1 MNSLGAMS
9 GGLGL
14 VVLLLMAAVLVVV
27 IFRLLHL
34 PALIGY
40 LLIGIA
46 VGPSGFGLAT
56 STHESQ
62 YLAEF
67 GVVFLMFTIGLEFSL
82 PRLFQMRRVVL
93 GLGGLQVSI
102 TIAFITLLFVVAGY
116 GWKAGFALGG
126 IFAMSS
132 TAIVIRLLADRR
144 ELDSPHGREAFGV
157 LLFQDLAVVPLLIIV
172 PALGGDEGELLSQMG
187 WAAVKAA
194 VVLTVILFVG
204 QRLMRGWFHMVAAR
218 RSNELFILNVLLI
231 TLGLAWVTEF
241 AGLSL
246 ALGAFLAGML
256 ISETEYRHQVEEDIK
271 PFRDV
276 LLGLFF
282 ISVGMQLDGKIL
294 VDSAVSVGVFL
305 VLAVS
310 IKFIVVA
317 LLSMVFGST
326 RGTATRTA
334 LALAQGG
341 EFGLVLAAQVAN
353 TAIIPPELSQA
364 VLASVLVSMMV
375 GPIWIHY
382 SDRLVL
388 RFVKSEWMA
397 QSLALHKLAVR
408 SFANDRHVVLCGY
421 GRTGQSVARI
431 LDQSGIKY
439 IALDLD
445 PGRVGE
451 ADAAGE
457 PVVYGDAA
465 RRELMIAAGLNRA
478 SAVMI
483 TYTDTAS
490 SLAILS
496 HVRAL
501 RPDVPVIVRTID
513 DSKLDVLTAAGATE
527 VVPDTFESSLMLA
540 SHALMLIG
548 VPVRSVLHQI
558 RTVRD
563 GRYTLLRGFYH
574 GQSDAGELM
583 EEAHQPRLHSVSLG
597 NGAFAIGR
605 TLAEVEIERYQTTV
619 RTLRR
624 NQQRIEKL
632 DGALR
637 FESGD
642 VVVLMGDAE
651 GVAAA
656 ELRLMQGVE

>member
-1 MNSLGAMS
+1 MS

-14 VVLLLMAAVLVVV
+14 IVLLLAAAVLAVVV
-27 IFRLLHL
+27 FRLLHL

-40 LLIGIA
+40 LLVGIA

-56 STHESQ
+56 STKESS

-82 PRLFQMRRVVL
+82 PRLLQMRRLVV
-93 GLGGLQVSI
+93 GLGGLQVTV
-102 TIAFITLLFVVAGY
+102 TIALVTIVCVLAGY

-126 IFAMSS
+126 ILAMSS

-144 ELDSPHGREAFGV
+144 ELDAPHGKEAFGV
-157 LLFQDLAVVPLLIIV
+157 LLFQDLAVVPLLIII
-172 PALGGDEGELLSQMG
+172 PAISGDETQLLSQIG
-187 WAAVKAA
+187 WASAKAL
-194 VVLTVILFVG
+194 VVLAVILFVG
-204 QRLMRGWFHMVAAR
+204 QRLMRGWFHLVAAR

-276 LLGLFF
+276 LLGVFF
-282 ISVGMQLDGKIL
+282 VSVGMQLDGKIL
-294 VDSAVSVGVFL
+294 VDNAFL
-305 VLAVS
+305 VVAFAVLAVS
-310 IKFIVVA
+310 LKFAVVA
-317 LLSMVFGST
+317 GLSLAFGSS

-334 LALAQGG
+334 LTLAQGG
-341 EFGLVLAAQVAN
+341 EFGLVLAAQAAD
-353 TAIIPPELSQA
+353 TAIVPPELLQP
-364 VLASVLVSMMV
+364 VLASLLVSMMA
-375 GPIWIHY
+375 GPLWIHY
-382 SDRLVL
+382 SDRIVL
-388 RFVKSEWMA
+388 RFVKSEWLA

-408 SFANDRHVVLCGY
+408 SFQIDRHVVLCGY
-421 GRTGQSVARI
+421 GRTGQSIARF

-445 PGRVGE
+445 PKRVRE
-451 ADAAGE
+451 ADTAGE

-478 SAVMI
+478 SAVII

-490 SLAILS
+490 SLAVLS

-501 RPDVPVIVRTID
+501 RPDVPVIVRTIN
-513 DSKLDVLTAAGATE
+513 DSNLDALTAAGATE

-548 VPVRSVLHQI
+548 VPARSVLHQI
-558 RTVRD
+558 RVVRD
-563 GRYTLLRGFYH
+563 GRYALLRGFYP
-574 GQSDAGELM
+574 GQSDANELM
-583 EEAHQPRLHSVSLG
+583 EEAHQPRLHSVLLG
-597 NGAFAIGR
+597 DEAFAIGR
-605 TLAEVEIERYQTTV
+605 TVAEMAMSQYGVTIRAM
-619 RTLRR
+619 RR
-624 NQQRIEKL
+624 SQQRIAKVE
-632 DGALR
+632 GALK

-651 GVAAA
+651 AVAAA

>member
-1 MNSLGAMS
+1 MS

-14 VVLLLMAAVLVVV
+14 IVLLLAAAVLVVV
-27 IFRLLHL
+27 VFRLLHL

-40 LLIGIA
+40 LLVGIA

-56 STHESQ
+56 STKESS

-82 PRLFQMRRVVL
+82 PRLLQMRRLVV
-93 GLGGLQVSI
+93 GLGGLQVTV
-102 TIAFITLLFVVAGY
+102 TIALVTILCALAGY

-126 IFAMSS
+126 ILAMSS

-144 ELDSPHGREAFGV
+144 ELDAPHGKEAFGV
-157 LLFQDLAVVPLLIIV
+157 LLFQDLAVVPLLIII
-172 PALGGDEGELLSQMG
+172 PAISGDETQLLSQIG
-187 WAAVKAA
+187 WASAKAL
-194 VVLTVILFVG
+194 VVLAVILFVG
-204 QRLMRGWFHMVAAR
+204 QRLMRGWFHLVAAR

-246 ALGAFLAGML
+246 ALGALLAGML

-276 LLGLFF
+276 LLGVFF
-282 ISVGMQLDGKIL
+282 VSVGMQLDGKIL
-294 VDSAVSVGVFL
+294 VDNAFL
-305 VLAVS
+305 VVAFAVLAVS
-310 IKFIVVA
+310 LKFAVVA
-317 LLSMVFGST
+317 GLSLAFGSS

-334 LALAQGG
+334 LTLAQGG
-341 EFGLVLAAQVAN
+341 EFGLVLAAQAAD
-353 TAIIPPELSQA
+353 TAIVPPELLQP
-364 VLASVLVSMMV
+364 VLASLLVSMMA
-375 GPIWIHY
+375 GPLWIHY
-382 SDRLVL
+382 SDRIVL
-388 RFVKSEWMA
+388 RFVKSEWLA

-408 SFANDRHVVLCGY
+408 SFQIDQHVVLCGY
-421 GRTGQSVARI
+421 GRTGQSIARF

-439 IALDLD
+439 VALDLD
-445 PGRVGE
+445 PERVRA
-451 ADAAGE
+451 ADTAGE

-478 SAVMI
+478 SAVII

-490 SLAILS
+490 SLAVLS

-501 RPDVPVIVRTID
+501 RPDMPVIVRTID
-513 DSKLDVLTAAGATE
+513 DSTLDVLTAAGATE
-527 VVPDTFESSLMLA
+527 VVPDSFESSLMLA

-548 VPVRSVLHQI
+548 VPASSVMQQI
-558 RTVRD
+558 RVVRD
-563 GRYTLLRGFYH
+563 DRYSLLRGFYP
-574 GQSDAGELM
+574 GQSDANELM
-583 EEAHQPRLHSVSLG
+583 EEAHQPRLHSVLLG
-597 NGAFAIGR
+597 DEAFAIGR
-605 TLAEVEIERYQTTV
+605 TVAAMAMSQFGVTIRAMRQ
-619 RTLRR
+619 
-624 NQQRIEKL
+624 NQQRIAKVEGDLK
-632 DGALR
+632 

-651 GVAAA
+651 AVAAA